1 MKNFYK
7 RTLLVVAPIICI
19 TVLSGCLS
27 PIAIQAVG
35 GAAGGAAPST
45 SDYRGG
51 GKAESYFIARY
62 EDVMQAVLKAGE
74 TLSLELKEKKVD
86 EDQASFEYY
95 GGKAN
100 RINLLIERRT
110 ETMTSILFDVG
121 WTGSIAF
128 GRLVARQIIIE
139 LDEAD
144 AFLEEWTSDRV
155 N

>member
-1 MKNFYK
+1 MNNLSK
-7 RTLLVVAPIICI
+7 RALTLFALIICI
-19 TVLSGCLS
+19 MILNGCLS

-35 GAAGGAAPST
+35 GAAGGASPSAT
-45 SDYRGG
+45 DYRGG
-51 GKAESYFIARY
+51 GKGESYFIARY
-62 EDVMQAVLKAGE
+62 EDVMQAVLKTGE

-86 EDQASFEYY
+86 QDRASLRYY

-110 ETMTSILFDVG
+110 ETMTSILYDVG

-128 GRLVARQIIIE
+128 GRLVVRQIIIE

-144 AFLEEWTSDRV
+144 AFLEEWMSDRV